1 MIKEPLVSIIIPFY
15 NRPNLLIEA
24 IKNISLQ
31 TYQNIEVILVD
42 DGSNVSL
49 ENIEDFSLNIQL
61 KRLEKNKGPGCA
73 RRQGR
78 LIAKGAYICYLDSDD
93 WWSNDFIEECVKVLE
108 REKSIGM
115 AFTNTRVIKNGFQD
129 NRRVKNYIPNQ
140 ILPILFIYEK
150 RFWSTSS
157 CIWRN
162 EVSLPEHWKDYRNHE
177 DYIHDILSSRLNN
190 TIKYVEKGLTFK
202 NQSAPDRIPR
212 ESEEVRKALNEI
224 LKINGISNIRG
235 LSYFYLNRIYKNKL
249 KIRLKDLPR
258 ILNLPSREFKAFSN
272 NWFLFYVLILF
283 NILSV
288 KHTFQK
294 RNINKLKS

>member
-15 NRPNLLIEA
+15 NRPNLVIEA

-49 ENIEDFSLNIQL
+49 EIIEDFSLNIQL
-61 KRLEKNKGPGCA
+61 KRLDENKGPGFA

-78 LIAKGAYICYLDSDD
+78 IMANGLYICYLDSDD

-115 AFTNTRVIKNGFQD
+115 AFTNTKVIKNGFQD
-129 NRRVKNYIPNQ
+129 NRRVNDYIPNQ

-235 LSYFYLNRIYKNKL
+235 LSYFYLKRIYKNKL
-249 KIRLKDLPR
+249 KIRLKDLPK
-258 ILNLPSREFKAFSN
+258 ILKLPSREFKVFSN
-272 NWFLFYVLILF
+272 NWFLFHVLVLS
-283 NILSV
+283 NILGV
-288 KHTFQK
+288 ELNFQK
-294 RNINKLKS
+294 KYINKLKS